1 MTNLVKD
8 INYYKGQLAQ
18 AVKAKGGSKQT
29 SSSQMDTDK
38 DLVGRFTEARA
49 AAVEAEFGQLII
61 SCLDNM
67 DQTID
72 TLIAKKIELLTEK
85 ARIEATILALE
96 ERIDGFK
103 QKADGIIELV
113 DPFEKDIDKL
123 ADRSNSQS

>member
-29 SSSQMDTDK
+29 SSSQIETDK

-123 ADRSNSQS
+123 AGRSSSQS